1 MKKAKILIVDDYQEN
16 ITALANL
23 IAADDIEVH
32 SAKNADAAL
41 ELLTYNDFALALLDI
56 QMPVVTGLELAQLI
70 RGVKKYQHLPIIFVT
85 AQQHDNSLIFQGYE
99 NGAVDLLFKP
109 LNPYVVR
116 SKVRVF
122 VELSRQR
129 DLLQTHVDELEK
141 LRLEAESA
149 NIAKSQFLANMS
161 HEIRTPLAAVMGFSD
176 LLINDNTTPEEKQEW
191 AAAVRR
197 NGNLLMRL
205 IDDILDISK
214 IEADRLEFDRA
225 SFSLEDFLQD
235 VNSTL
240 AFKAKDKGIDLE
252 FHLPS
257 TCQKYYSSDSTRI
270 KQILLNVIG
279 NAIKFTTK
287 GKVRVDVNLTS
298 ASLQSD
304 TLKVLVQDD
313 GVGLSREQI
322 SRLFQPFSQ
331 GDASTRRQ
339 FGGTGLGLAI
349 SRRLARALGGDIRL
363 VNSTPGGGS
372 TFEIKILLPY
382 ADGPESKAD
391 VSDKMFSQPKP
402 SEKDVTDFSGK
413 SLLAVDDSPDNL
425 FLIEMFLKTSGI
437 KLTCVE
443 SGKEAVDQVKNHDF
457 DLILM
462 DMQMAGMDG
471 REATGIIRGMGFQ
484 RPILAF
490 TAHAMPEE
498 HSKCKAAG
506 CDDVIV
512 KPIDSKKLIEGLR
525 PYLI

>member
-122 VELSRQR
+122 VELSLQR

-141 LRLEAESA
+141 LRLEAEAA

-176 LLINDNTTPEEKQEW
+176 LLINDDTTAAEKQEW

-225 SFSLEDFLQD
+225 PFSLKDFLQD

-240 AFKAKDKGIDLE
+240 AFKAKDKNIELE
-252 FHLPS
+252 FHLPEE
-257 TCQKYYSSDSTRI
+257 CQKYYSSDSTRI

-287 GKVRVDVNLTS
+287 GKVRVDVSLEP
-298 ASLQSD
+298 ASPRSEIL
-304 TLKVLVQDD
+304 LVRVQDE
-313 GVGLSREQI
+313 GIGLSPEQVN
-322 SRLFQPFSQ
+322 RLFQPFSQ

-349 SRRLARALGGDIRL
+349 SRRVARALGGEIRL
-363 VNSTPGGGS
+363 VRSTPGAGS

-382 ADGPESKAD
+382 AEGPESKA
-391 VSDKMFSQPKP
+391 VLADKMFSK
-402 SEKDVTDFSGK
+402 STEEAKIATDFSQK
-413 SLLAVDDSPDNL
+413 HILAVDDSPDNL
-425 FLIEMFLKTSGI
+425 FLIEMFLKSSGVH
-437 KLTCVE
+437 LTCVE
-443 SGKEAVDQVKNHDF
+443 SGKEAVEKVKNQNF

-471 REATGIIRGMGFQ
+471 REATGIIREMGYKG
-484 RPILAF
+484 PVLAF
-490 TAHAMPEE
+490 TAHAMQEE
-498 HSKCKAAG
+498 HKKCKAAG

-525 PYLI
+525 PYLT